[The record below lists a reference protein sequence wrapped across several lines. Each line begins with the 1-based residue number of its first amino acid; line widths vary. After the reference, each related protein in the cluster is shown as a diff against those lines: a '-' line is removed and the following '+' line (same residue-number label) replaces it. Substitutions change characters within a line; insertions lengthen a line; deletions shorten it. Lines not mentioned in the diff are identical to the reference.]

1 MPAAPQTLEN
11 REIPAFPPWLDLP
24 PGYIVNDW
32 ISWQKGI
39 LVAKRLREKPELIA
53 VARQKLESKGG
64 QLSWAQTE
72 WLDLLKTVDT
82 EQIAQIMESSDHEGQ
97 RLRSSGPFNSK
108 LYVEPEE
115 MEAIRERA
123 YLG

>member
-1 MPAAPQTLEN
+1 MSVADPALEN
-11 REIPAFPPWLDLP
+11 RETPAFPPWLDLP

-53 VARQKLESKGG
+53 VARQKLESKAG

-72 WLDLLKTVDT
+72 WLDLLKTANA
-82 EQIAQIMESSDHEGQ
+82 EQIAQIMESSDPEGQ
-97 RLRSSGPFNSK
+97 RLRSSGPFNGK
-108 LYVEPEE
+108 LYVEPAE